1 MSKLLLLCALLVQ
14 STTKIKY
21 LFTYNYDTLVQDLSG
36 NGNHGKKPASGSSTA
51 VNTPYGL
58 YLDKKSV
65 TLPPNAY
72 GGIGTSNALTSS
84 QSFASSQFIRYLPG
98 NSGTIERGLM
108 SFSDS
113 TGASKLKLM
122 QAPAPATSPPVFEL
136 SVKFSGP
143 ATSIQS
149 SAYNLSKLY
158 LDQWY
163 FFVVSIDSHSPTT
176 DATLC
181 INGGT
186 ALTATHNSPNTQ
198 DFSTNKL
205 NGLSTKAIYYS
216 FQFEDTSQ
224 PCSFFDG
231 SFDLGSCSYVCFEG
245 GASPFSFD
253 TYQYDATGTDCGA
266 SCINYGCVNSAPLE
280 CYTSTCPPPVY
291 DDANCSSCYANSVKT
306 TGADSC
312 SCRSGYTQTAV
323 HPLTCVCPS
332 SVSTAYSNS
341 ICSSCFPHSIQD
353 TTAGTCSCD
362 SGYFN
367 SALASVA
374 CSGKT

>member
-1 MSKLLLLCALLVQ
+1 
-14 STTKIKY
+14 
-21 LFTYNYDTLVQDLSG
+21 
-36 NGNHGKKPASGSSTA
+36 
-51 VNTPYGL
+51 
-58 YLDKKSV
+58 
-65 TLPPNAY
+65 
-72 GGIGTSNALTSS
+72 
-84 QSFASSQFIRYLPG
+84 
-98 NSGTIERGLM
+98 M

-113 TGASKLKLM
+113 TGKNKLKLL
-122 QAPAPATSPPVFEL
+122 QVPALETSPPVFEL
-136 SVKFSGP
+136 IVKFSGP

-158 LDQWY
+158 VDQWY

-198 DFSTNKL
+198 DF
-205 NGLSTKAIYYS
+205 LSNVLSGGNTRAIHYS
-216 FQFEDTSQ
+216 FQFEDTAL
-224 PCSFFDG
+224 PCSFFDDG
-231 SFDLGSCSYVCFEG
+231 FGLGSCSYVCFEG
-245 GASPFSFD
+245 GATPMNID
-253 TYQYDATGTDCGA
+253 TYQSDTIGTDCGA
-266 SCINYGCVNSAPLE
+266 SCGNYGCVNSSPLE
-280 CYTSTCPPPVY
+280 CYTSTCPPAAY
-291 DDANCSSCYANSVKT
+291 DDASCSSCYADSVKT

-312 SCRSGYTQTAV
+312 SCRSGYTQTAA

-332 SVSTAYSNS
+332 SGSAAYSSN

-367 SALASVA
+367 SVLASVV
-374 CSGKT
+374 CSGKA